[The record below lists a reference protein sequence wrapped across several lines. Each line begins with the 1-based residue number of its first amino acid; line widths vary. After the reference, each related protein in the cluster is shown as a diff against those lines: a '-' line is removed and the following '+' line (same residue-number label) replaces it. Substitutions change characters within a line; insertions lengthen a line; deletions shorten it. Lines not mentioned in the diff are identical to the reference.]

1 MIRHVRAKEQDR
13 MLGKPHMKPFK
24 EAVKSFAAVLLLK
37 AGAASTVRAAAGANM
52 CTAAAGRTR
61 KTTIR

>member
-37 AGAASTVRAAAGANM
+37 AGAASAVRAAAGAHM
-52 CTAAAGRTR
+52 RTAAAGRTR